1 MFSLSVSDLTKLQ
14 TVKYAN
20 FGSIANLVFDFCIT
34 FAEEVRWTWFRPWDV
49 TRVIFVISRYLPF
62 AGVGLTAYDALRVG
76 HQCTS
81 SLQGKIIHII
91 SIVAAESLLII
102 RTWAFWQ
109 RSKRLLIGLLVYS
122 VLIIAAA
129 LAVDLSP
136 TMLLPGEEPP
146 IGTCYFEDTR
156 NEAVVYIFLA
166 MFESV
171 ILILTVYKRVH
182 DYKNSQSG
190 IVVTLYHDGMFYMLC
205 ILGIT
210 LANVVIGAALPS
222 AYSDM
227 LDALQLVSHSVLASR
242 ILFRIRDSN
251 ERIQEPSVSVTT
263 MELDCLRPPTMS
275 MSWTGTTSQV

>member
-1 MFSLSVSDLTKLQ
+1 MANSFYVKLIAWGKCASSPE
-14 TVKYAN
+14 VK
-20 FGSIANLVFDFCIT
+20 
-34 FAEEVRWTWFRPWDV
+34 
-49 TRVIFVISRYLPF
+49 
-62 AGVGLTAYDALRVG
+62 
-76 HQCTS
+76 
-81 SLQGKIIHII
+81 
-91 SIVAAESLLII
+91 LLII

-122 VLIIAAA
+122 VLKIAVA

-146 IGTCYFEDTR
+146 LGTCYFEDTR

-182 DYKNSQSG
+182 DYKNSQSR

-210 LANVVIGAALPS
+210 LANVIIGAALSS

-251 ERIQEPSVSVTT
+251 ERIHE
-263 MELDCLRPPTMS
+263 
-275 MSWTGTTSQV
+275 